1 MRPDGGTVLSG
12 VGVRFGDREVLRGVD
27 LRVDP
32 GELLAVVGPSG
43 AGKSTLLQVLA
54 GLRTPDTGTVRR
66 PGGDGAGA
74 AGSTGL
80 VAQHAHLLPWRSVA
94 GNVAL
99 GLDYRRNGGRWP
111 ARRPGAA
118 ERVAQVLAELGIAD
132 LAGRRPG
139 QLSGGQAQRVAL
151 ARAVVTGPSLLL
163 LDEPFGALDPLTRAE
178 LQDWLGS
185 VRSRLGTAV
194 VLVTHDLDEALLLG
208 DRVALLSRP
217 GPLDVVVSPVRDRAG
232 LADGTARRALLER
245 FPDGRAVQD
254 LTGTGGTGA
263 TGGTSSVATPGATA
277 AQRAAGRRQ
286 LLRAGAAATLLAA
299 PFAAQLLTRSS
310 GPARAAGATAVPG
323 GPLRT
328 GYLPI
333 TDAAPLLVAHA
344 DGELAAQ
351 GLTAPR
357 PVMFRSWP
365 DLAEALQA
373 GAVDVVHV
381 LMPLAVQLRYAS
393 GVPVRV
399 LMWNHV
405 NGSALTVAPDVG
417 DVADLAGRTVAVP
430 FWWSIHNVVVQ
441 QLLRAAGLR
450 PVLHGA
456 PSAAEGTV
464 KLVLMAPSD
473 MPPALAAGEVAGF
486 TVAEPFNA
494 AAEVQGVGRVLR
506 FTGDAWKDH
515 ACCVT
520 VVHQRLLDERPEA
533 ADAAVRGLVA
543 AQRALRAD
551 GERGARLMSEGGYL
565 PQPLPAV
572 LRTFSGEPGEEY
584 VRTGA
589 VRHPSWH
596 QQRIGFQPYPHPS
609 YTAELVRAM
618 GTTDVVGDT
627 AWLAALDPHRVHADL
642 VDDGPVLRAVGG
654 AAGLAAFGTTAQRTE
669 VVAP

>member
-1 MRPDGGTVLSG
+1 MTSPGSTVLSG
-12 VGVRFGDREVLRGVD
+12 VGVRFGEREVLRGVD
-27 LRVDP
+27 LDVGP

-54 GLRTPDTGTVRR
+54 GLRAPDTGTVRR
-66 PGGDGAGA
+66 PDDGPGRTA
-74 AGSTGL
+74 L
-80 VAQHAHLLPWRSVA
+80 VAQQAHLLPWRTVA

-99 GLDYRRNGGRWP
+99 GLEYRRNGGRWP
-111 ARRPGAA
+111 AGRPGTG
-118 ERVAQVLAELGIAD
+118 ERVARVLGELGITE
-132 LAGRRPG
+132 LAARRPG

-163 LDEPFGALDPLTRAE
+163 LDEPFGALDPVTRAE
-178 LQDWLGS
+178 LQDWLGE
-185 VRSRLGTAV
+185 VRSRLGTAI

-208 DRVALLSRP
+208 DRVALLSGSP
-217 GPLDVVVSPVRDRAG
+217 GPLEVVASGVRERGD
-232 LADGTARRALLER
+232 LADGGARRVLLER
-245 FPDGRAVQD
+245 FPGGAHLRADAQD
-254 LTGTGGTGA
+254 LTGAAPTGA
-263 TGGTSSVATPGATA
+263 SAAAAPAPRAT
-277 AQRAAGRRQ
+277 GRRQ
-286 LLRAGAAATLLAA
+286 LLRAGAATALLAA
-299 PFAAQLLTRSS
+299 PFAAELATRAP
-310 GPARAAGATAVPG
+310 GRAVAAGTTAVPG

-344 DGELAAQ
+344 DGELASQ

-373 GAVDVVHV
+373 GAVDVVHM
-381 LMPLAVQLRYAS
+381 LMPLAVQLRHAAQ
-393 GVPVRV
+393 VPVRV

-430 FWWSIHNVVVQ
+430 FWWSVHNVVVQ
-441 QLLRAAGLR
+441 QVLRAAGLR
-450 PVLHGA
+450 PVLRGEA
-456 PSAAEGTV
+456 SAAEGTV

-494 AAEVQGVGRVLR
+494 AVEVQGVGRVLR
-506 FTGDAWKDH
+506 FTGDVWKDH

-543 AQRALRAD
+543 AQRSLRAD
-551 GERGARLMSEGGYL
+551 GARGARLLSEGGYL
-565 PQPLPAV
+565 PQPLPAL
-572 LRTFSGEPGEEY
+572 LRTFSGEPGEEHL
-584 VRTGA
+584 RSGA
-589 VRHPSWH
+589 VQHPDWH

-627 AWLAALDPHRVHADL
+627 AWLAGLDPAAVHADL
-642 VDDGPVLRAVGG
+642 VDDGPVLRALGG
-654 AAGLAAFGTTAQRTE
+654 SAGLAGFGTSAQRTE
-669 VVAP
+669 VIAP

>member
-1 MRPDGGTVLSG
+1 MTSPGSTVLSG
-12 VGVRFGDREVLRGVD
+12 VGVRFGEREVLRGVD
-27 LRVDP
+27 LDVGP

-54 GLRTPDTGTVRR
+54 GLRAPDTGTVRR
-66 PGGDGAGA
+66 PDDGPAGPGRTA
-74 AGSTGL
+74 L
-80 VAQHAHLLPWRSVA
+80 VAQQAHLLPWRTVA

-99 GLDYRRNGGRWP
+99 GLEYRRNGGRWP
-111 ARRPGAA
+111 ARSPGAG
-118 ERVAQVLAELGIAD
+118 ERVARVLGELGIAD
-132 LAGRRPG
+132 LAARRPG

-163 LDEPFGALDPLTRAE
+163 LDEPFGALDPLTRSE
-178 LQDWLGS
+178 LQDWLGA

-208 DRVALLSRP
+208 DRVALLSGRP
-217 GPLDVVVSPVRDRAG
+217 GPLAVVASPVRERGD
-232 LADGTARRALLER
+232 LADGSARRVLLER
-245 FPDGRAVQD
+245 FPGGRDVPD
-254 LTGTGGTGA
+254 PTGGAPAGA
-263 TGGTSSVATPGATA
+263 SAVAAPG
-277 AQRAAGRRQ
+277 QRAAGRRQ
-286 LLRAGAAATLLAA
+286 LLRAGAATALLAA
-299 PFAAQLLTRSS
+299 PFAAGLAS
-310 GPARAAGATAVPG
+310 GAPGRAVAAGTAAVPG

-373 GAVDVVHV
+373 GAVDVVHM
-381 LMPLAVQLRYAS
+381 LMPLAVQLRHAA

-430 FWWSIHNVVVQ
+430 FWWSVHNVVVQ
-441 QLLRAAGLR
+441 QVLRAAGLR
-450 PVLHGA
+450 PVLRGE

-506 FTGDAWKDH
+506 FTGDVWKDH

-543 AQRALRAD
+543 AQRSLRAD
-551 GERGARLMSEGGYL
+551 GPRGARLLSEGGYL
-565 PQPLPAV
+565 PQPLPAL
-572 LRTFSGEPGEEY
+572 LRTFAGEPGEEHL
-584 VRTGA
+584 RTGA
-589 VRHPSWH
+589 VQHPQWH

-627 AWLAALDPHRVHADL
+627 AWLAGLDPAAVHADL
-642 VDDGPVLRAVGG
+642 VDDGPVLRALGG
-654 AAGLAAFGTTAQRTE
+654 TAGLAAFGTSPQRTE